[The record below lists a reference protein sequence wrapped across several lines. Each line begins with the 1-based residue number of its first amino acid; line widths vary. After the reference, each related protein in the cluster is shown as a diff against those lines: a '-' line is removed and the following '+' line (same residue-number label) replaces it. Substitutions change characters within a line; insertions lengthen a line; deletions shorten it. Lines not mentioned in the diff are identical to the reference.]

1 MVDSSSA
8 ESQSPARFQLMA
20 AELDDVDRDI
30 QYYICQ
36 WGIGQDVG
44 AWAKKIGTTWRMS
57 NDIYN
62 AWRSI
67 WRITNQVVPYF
78 RYTESGA
85 FADMDMLIIGLNALS
100 TEEERFHFGMWAINK
115 SPLVIGA
122 ALDHDRLSQ
131 ASLEIMSNKEVI
143 AINQDSLVKQA
154 QIARRYTEEQWDIWL
169 GDLSGSRT
177 VVGVANWKN
186 DSQSVIFDLASL
198 GVASANV
205 RDVWAAKDLGSLS
218 GPQGIDLAGHELRL
232 WVLSDIVVAPAL
244 SSATYYNA
252 ARASLSGSAGV
263 VSCPN
268 GTCLPTGNK
277 IGRIA
282 SGADITFANVSAQ
295 STGKKLVAVDFVNYD
310 YAFTTAWGMGDN
322 IRNMTVAVNG
332 EKAKRWAFPLSGGNW
347 NESGR
352 LVVEADGFKNGTDN
366 VVTFAAFGNGTAPDL
381 VGFEVLE

>member
-1 MVDSSSA
+1 
-8 ESQSPARFQLMA
+8 MA